1 MLEECTI
8 WGQEE
13 MIASQNLEKIRSAT
27 QHQVWE
33 EHSRGETQQRYQ
45 GQGSPAAVQ
54 RYRRE
59 EVYPVRF
66 MMEVELLG
74 VLGEQFLLLRE
85 KVHIKLRKCLAG
97 KTSAA
102 L

>member
-1 MLEECTI
+1 MT
-8 WGQEE
+8 
-13 MIASQNLEKIRSAT
+13 ASQNLEKIRSAT

-33 EHSRGETQQRYQ
+33 EHSRGETQHRHQ

-54 RYRRE
+54 RCRRE
-59 EVYPVRF
+59 EVCPVRF
-66 MMEVELLG
+66 MMEVELPG

-85 KVHIKLRKCLAG
+85 KVHIKLMECLAG
-97 KTSAA
+97 TLSAA